1 MTSNAIDFMQFTETE
16 SRLTSRLIKYWKSL
30 KGINNVPLE
39 KNIDNTLISDLWDN
53 CFILRVH
60 EINRSIDYR
69 YDYIG
74 KNICEAYTKDLSRGD
89 NILINLEASGLHE
102 KYIEIIRLKRPIEHQ
117 GTYINNND
125 KIIKFR
131 QCMIPFS
138 SDGKNVTTIIGAM
151 NYKMITRV

>member
-1 MTSNAIDFMQFTETE
+1 MTSGAIDFMQFTEME
-16 SRLTSRLIKYWKSL
+16 SRLTTRLIKYWKSL
-30 KGINNVPLE
+30 KGIHNVPLE
-39 KNIDNTLISDLWDN
+39 KNIDNTAIADLWDY
-53 CFILRVH
+53 CFILRVK
-60 EINRSIDYR
+60 EIKDEIDYR

-74 KNICEAYTKDLSRGD
+74 KNIKNAYMKDLSEGD
-89 NILINLEASGLHE
+89 NILINLEASGLHD
-102 KYIEIIRLKRPIEHQ
+102 KYMELIRLKRPIENQ